1 MGVPSITGGLRGA
14 NVPWI
19 WNASNKS
26 SNMRYGSLVGLSRL
40 AGAGELDVVV
50 YGETIG
56 GILSGELV
64 GVNTEGGPAPEL
76 SLFLPVDGTGCTGIA
91 IGSGVGRSH
100 FILSANQTLSVD
112 LPYLIP
118 DPAVAGN
125 VIVRPAGSTVP
136 PVARALSY
144 PPVSASEQYV
154 TGEYMP
160 ALSVGLAGSA
170 REVICCDATDTV
182 TTAYFVPKS
191 GVHVNPGATKNTPIV
206 YGPALAAC
214 VVTVIPSMVRLEVA
228 PGSTYGVR
236 YGFKKGSNAAA
247 ANGATASVSVDILGT
262 ATTGT
267 LVGTA
272 TTISLAAGEVLAINA
287 IAQGAGVGA
296 AEHSQIAFLVQ

>member
-1 MGVPSITGGLRGA
+1 MGVPTITGALRGSNA
-14 NVPWI
+14 PWS
-19 WNASNKS
+19 WMASNKS

-40 AGAGELDVVV
+40 AGAGPLDVVV
-50 YGETIG
+50 FGETITS
-56 GILSGELV
+56 ILSGELI
-64 GVNTEGGPAPEL
+64 GVNMEGGPEPGL
-76 SLFLPVDGTGCTGIA
+76 TNFLPTDGTGCTGIA

-100 FILSANQTLSVD
+100 FILSANQALSVD

-125 VIVRPAGSTVP
+125 VIVRPAGSTTP

-154 TGEYMP
+154 TGEYMQ
-160 ALSVGLAGSA
+160 ALSVGLAGSS

-191 GVHVNPGATKNTPIV
+191 GAHVNPGATKNTPIV
-206 YGPALAAC
+206 YGPAPAAC

-228 PGSTYGVR
+228 PGATKGVR
-236 YGFKKGSNAAA
+236 YGFKKGVNATAANTNAA
-247 ANGATASVSVDILGT
+247 TVSVDILAA

-267 LVGTA
+267 LVGTT

-287 IAQGAGVGA
+287 LAQDTGVGT